1 MSSKTAVKL
10 YTTAIA
16 ILLMISAVFLVNDI
30 RHGTLFRDRLHFSQ
44 GSFFKN
50 KKSCD
55 VSKDSDCVPNPV
67 TLWKTMTNAKA
78 AEKVQQDGASKEE
91 EPAKPQPRFANQ

>member
-16 ILLMISAVFLVNDI
+16 ILLMISGVFLVNDI

-44 GSFFKN
+44 GSFFKD

-78 AEKVQQDGASKEE
+78 AENTQQDTVSSEDT
-91 EPAKPQPRFANQ
+91 PSKPQPRFSN

>member
-16 ILLMISAVFLVNDI
+16 ILLMISTVFLINDI

-44 GSFFKN
+44 GSFFKD

-55 VSKDSDCVPNPV
+55 VSKDSDCIPNPL

-78 AEKVQQDGASKEE
+78 AEKAQQDGASTEE
-91 EPAKPQPRFANQ
+91 ASKKPQPRFTNE